1 LQLSGSSLIL
11 SGRLSNNGRL
21 IRPDPGEP
29 GWSAN
34 MVEDRHAYAR
44 WMGTVF
50 AGAVEWRVV
59 ARAIRLS

>member
-11 SGRLSNNGRL
+11 GGRLSNNGRL

-29 GWSAN
+29 GSSAH

-50 AGAVEWRVV
+50 AAAVEWRVV